1 MSLKFIRNDTNKT
14 KINYKFLIVSILQV
28 TIQSPCGSPS
38 KKRNSHY
45 DYSSFCIS
53 FIIPLSFYSFP
64 FAFQSSEDFIL
75 IVPSFAFSSSYYY
88 ISILPFLGS
97 VYLTIHG
104 ESDMLLL
111 LERMV
116 KPQIKGQM
124 ME

>member
-1 MSLKFIRNDTNKT
+1 LHFVHHTIAFSFFPFFILP
-14 KINYKFLIVSILQV
+14 IILL
-28 TIQSPCGSPS
+28 
-38 KKRNSHY
+38 RFNF
-45 DYSSFCIS
+45 SSFS
-53 FIIPLSFYSFP
+53 
-64 FAFQSSEDFIL
+64 FQSSEDFIL

-97 VYLTIHG
+97 AYLMIHG